1 MNEGCDIYYAQFG
14 AYYRRGEIIMCDKIE
29 ELEKKIEDLEKTN
42 GRLRELIEK
51 KNTKIQEL
59 FDDYDEL
66 NDSYVELTQDHDE
79 LKKENESLK
88 KQLAN
93 ALDLYDERGEVIEE
107 YEDLKAAIR
116 TITAIMSKVGG
127 IK

>member
-1 MNEGCDIYYAQFG
+1 
-14 AYYRRGEIIMCDKIE
+14 MCDKIE
-29 ELEKKIEDLEKTN
+29 ELERKIEDLEKTN
-42 GRLRELIEK
+42 GRLRELVDK

-59 FDDYDEL
+59 YDDYDEL

-93 ALDLYDERGEVIEE
+93 ALDLYDERGEVLEE
-107 YEDLKAAIR
+107 LEDLKHAIK
-116 TITAIMSKVGG
+116 TILNSIYGVDTDGIIRKIMVNGG
-127 IK
+127 KI